1 MKKVIKQVGFDEA
14 IELTRDGKQV
24 LALTVV
30 KKPSVKAF
38 RNLLISEAL
47 QGDYIFQLVEEDPE
61 VK

>member
-1 MKKVIKQVGFDEA
+1 MRKIKQIDFNEA
-14 IELTRDGKQV
+14 IELTRAGKQV

-38 RNLLISEAL
+38 RNLLIGEAI

>member
-1 MKKVIKQVGFDEA
+1 MRKIKQIDFNEA
-14 IELTRDGKQV
+14 IELTRAGKQV

-38 RNLLISEAL
+38 RNLLIGEAIR
-47 QGDYIFQLVEEDPE
+47 GDYIFQLVEEDPE